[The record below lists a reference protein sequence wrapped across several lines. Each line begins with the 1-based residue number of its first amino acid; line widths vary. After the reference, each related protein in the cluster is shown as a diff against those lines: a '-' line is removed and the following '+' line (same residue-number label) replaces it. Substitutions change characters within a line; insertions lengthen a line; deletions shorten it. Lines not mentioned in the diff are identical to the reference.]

1 METAQDIIVAVQ
13 KLARKLENLEA
24 TLINDCG
31 YYRSTIEELE
41 NGNQLTDEQL
51 ILLGAYLATY
61 QITKSAQAK
70 NYSDG
75 LSIPSELK
83 PIISQHF
90 GVKS

>member
-1 METAQDIIVAVQ
+1 METVQDIIFAIQ
-13 KLARKLENLEA
+13 KLARKLETLEA
-24 TLINDCG
+24 TVISDCG

-41 NGNQLTDEQL
+41 NANQLTNEQL